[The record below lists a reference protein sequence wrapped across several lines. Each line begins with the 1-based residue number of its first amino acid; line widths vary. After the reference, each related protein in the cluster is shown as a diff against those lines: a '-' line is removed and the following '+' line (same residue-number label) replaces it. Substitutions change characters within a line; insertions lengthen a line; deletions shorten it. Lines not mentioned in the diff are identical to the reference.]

1 MKALEILNF
10 SGCSGLKKFPDIRGN
25 MDHLLELHL
34 ASTAIEEL
42 PSSIGHLTRLILLDL
57 KSFKTR
63 EFPEVMVDME
73 NLKERLLDGTYIEG
87 LPSSIDRLKGLVL
100 LNLRKCQ
107 NLVRACNVYHR
118 LHADGTAIT
127 QPPDSIVLFDKLQ
140 VLIYP
145 GLEFPSGLASECGIV
160 FKIELP
166 TDWTLVM
173 ISIGKEAL
181 FGQNTSGWVIN
192 HVPIERS
199 SDRDGLHGS
208 GMDSNSS
215 GSSQGPLTV
224 PRSSS
229 SANTLKNDYHHPGAF
244 FH

>member
-42 PSSIGHLTRLILLDL
+42 PSSIGHLTRLVLLDL
-57 KSFKTR
+57 KENFS
-63 EFPEVMVDME
+63 EVMVDME
-73 NLKERLLDGTYIEG
+73 NLKEFLLDGTSIEG
-87 LPSSIDRLKGLVL
+87 LPSSIDHLKGLVL
-100 LNLRKCQ
+100 LTLRKCQ
-107 NLVRACNVYHR
+107 NLVSLPKGILQRLSQ

-127 QPPDSIVLFDKLQ
+127 QPPDSIVLLRNLQ
-140 VLIYP
+140 VLIYL
-145 GLEFPSGLASECGIV
+145 GCKILA
-160 FKIELP
+160 P
-166 TDWTLVM
+166 TSLGTLVM
-173 ISIGKEAL
+173 ISIGKETL
-181 FGQNTSGWVIN
+181 FGHNMYGWVIN

-199 SDRDGLHGS
+199 SDRDGLHGN
-208 GMDSNSS
+208 GMDSSSS

-229 SANTLKNDYHHPGAF
+229 SANTIKNDYHHPGTF
-244 FH
+244 FE